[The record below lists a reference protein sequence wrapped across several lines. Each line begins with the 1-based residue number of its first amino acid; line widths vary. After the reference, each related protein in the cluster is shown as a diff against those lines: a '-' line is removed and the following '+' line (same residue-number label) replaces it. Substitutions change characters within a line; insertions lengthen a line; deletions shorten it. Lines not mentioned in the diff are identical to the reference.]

1 MILLLDRSDLY
12 STRRAAPVTEASI
25 VLLATH
31 GHYPAFTGPRV
42 SIESASSQH

>member
-12 STRRAAPVTEASI
+12 STRRAPVTEASI